1 MVWSWVLIHCGQHVR
16 QKHTVF
22 EVYSTDR
29 GMKLKFPSA
38 QKGTFSK
45 RHLFFFFF
53 APSIPASFRL
63 YSRVGLKLSQECHAP
78 GWGFTTSTL
87 GESPMGRFSTGWKFS
102 HYHPCKMVQ
111 NYSCISFLMSAQF
124 PDKMGVMKSLE

>member
-1 MVWSWVLIHCGQHVR
+1 MQ
-16 QKHTVF
+16 
-22 EVYSTDR
+22 
-29 GMKLKFPSA
+29 LKFPSA
-38 QKGTFSK
+38 QKGTFRK
-45 RHLFFFFF
+45 RHLFFFVLCLLDTSLFSSLF
-53 APSIPASFRL
+53 PC
-63 YSRVGLKLSQECHAP
+63 GLKLSQERHAP

-124 PDKMGVMKSLE
+124 PDKMGVMKSVE